1 MKLDL
6 RLPIG
11 LMFSIIGALL
21 VVFGLVSDPAI
32 YQRSLG
38 INVNLWWGLVLLV
51 FGLVMLWLVRR
62 RSGSASS
69 RAQRGILARRAVP
82 RTRDDTHRWNGSRF
96 SGGAVAGMR
105 NLGLVRGQRGHHPS
119 LHHQSRAQAGSR
131 LDGPR

>member
-21 VVFGLVSDPAI
+21 AVFGFASDPAI

-38 INVNLWWGLVLLV
+38 INVNLWWGLVLVV

-62 RSGSASS
+62 DTARS
-69 RAQRGILARRAVP
+69 
-82 RTRDDTHRWNGSRF
+82 
-96 SGGAVAGMR
+96 
-105 NLGLVRGQRGHHPS
+105 
-119 LHHQSRAQAGSR
+119 
-131 LDGPR
+131 

>member
-21 VVFGLVSDPAI
+21 VVFGLASDPGI

-38 INVNLWWGLVLLV
+38 INVNLWWGVVLLL

-62 RSGSASS
+62 EG
-69 RAQRGILARRAVP
+69 AQR
-82 RTRDDTHRWNGSRF
+82 
-96 SGGAVAGMR
+96 
-105 NLGLVRGQRGHHPS
+105 
-119 LHHQSRAQAGSR
+119 
-131 LDGPR
+131 